1 MHPLFG
7 SILQQLGDLI
17 MIMIVVG
24 MALYGWQHGLFL
36 ATVAGLQVLG
46 SFLAAMALA
55 DTLAP
60 LLVQADCPQTYAF
73 PVAFLL
79 IFLGSTVVIR
89 LGVGSGVREGD
100 VRCSEWIDRIGGTLV
115 GAIAGYVLAGAVLVA
130 WSMAPLIDA
139 LQLKGAELKL
149 DAGGPLLRTFGR
161 CFDETDLS
169 QRLLRCY
176 ESGNWDE
183 RFPAVAPA
191 GDDEPVAE
199 GAAQEGSAAQEAPA
213 ASAEPI
219 SQQP

>member
-36 ATVAGLQVLG
+36 ANVAGLQVLG

-60 LLVQADCPQTYAF
+60 LLLQADCPQSYTF

-79 IFLGSTVVIR
+79 IVLGSIVVIR
-89 LGVGSGVREGD
+89 LGVGFSIREGEG
-100 VRCSEWIDRIGGTLV
+100 RCSEWIDKIGGTLV

-130 WSMAPLIDA
+130 WSMAPLVDA
-139 LQLKGAELKL
+139 LQLKGAELRL
-149 DAGGPLLRTFGR
+149 DAGGPLLRTFVR
-161 CFDETDLS
+161 CFDEPDLAP
-169 QRLLRCY
+169 RLLRCY
-176 ESGNWDE
+176 ATGNWDE
-183 RFPAVAPA
+183 RFPA
-191 GDDEPVAE
+191 
-199 GAAQEGSAAQEAPA
+199 PA
-213 ASAEPI
+213 AERVTP
-219 SQQP
+219 QP